1 MFNQLELTSFDKCKL
16 FDSLVGSILNYSAEV
31 WGHYQSKDIELVHC
45 KFLRKVLNVKKSTSL
60 DGLYGELGR
69 YPMSISRQIIMIKYW
84 IKILKT
90 DNPILFNMYT
100 LLKNDANNNNK
111 YSGTNW
117 AYYIKAIFDKIGMSY
132 IWQNQSD
139 IENFNI
145 KGSIQRILDIY
156 KQSWYSNINNSNKL
170 EYYCKYKHTFALEK
184 YMNCI
189 FDKKNRIALTK
200 FRLSAHDLAIETGRY
215 INLPHEQRIY

>member
-45 KFLRKVLNVKKSTSL
+45 KFLRKVLNVKKSTNL
-60 DGLYGELGR
+60 DGLYGELCR

-117 AYYIKAIFDKIGMSY
+117 AYYKKLFLIK
-132 IWQNQSD
+132 
-139 IENFNI
+139 
-145 KGSIQRILDIY
+145 
-156 KQSWYSNINNSNKL
+156 
-170 EYYCKYKHTFALEK
+170 
-184 YMNCI
+184 
-189 FDKKNRIALTK
+189 
-200 FRLSAHDLAIETGRY
+200 
-215 INLPHEQRIY
+215 